1 MSKLTEPLVSK
12 MGGRVLAC
20 SVKSQSSQSGR
31 VPVVN
36 VVNVVSS
43 VSSIGVTAVAGLLS
57 SEALRD
63 ERSDQ
68 DVLADEAFEFFDADG
83 NGVIQ
88 RGDIE

>member
-1 MSKLTEPLVSK
+1 M
-12 MGGRVLAC
+12 LAAAGLNIEI
-20 SVKSQSSQSGR
+20 V
-31 VPVVN
+31 
-36 VVNVVSS
+36 
-43 VSSIGVTAVAGLLS
+43 GVTAVAGLLS